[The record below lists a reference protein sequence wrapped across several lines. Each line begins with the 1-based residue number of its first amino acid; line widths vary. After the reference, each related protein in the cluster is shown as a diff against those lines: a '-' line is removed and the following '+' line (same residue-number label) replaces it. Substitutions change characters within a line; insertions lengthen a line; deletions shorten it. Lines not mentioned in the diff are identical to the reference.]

1 MWSFRINSRIGLIVE
16 FDPLAN
22 ELSELLGSRD
32 GLETAIEF
40 DRCRKAAVSQHSPDR
55 LIISRVVLEINR
67 RRSVSKLMDRN
78 SQADGFLN
86 TLCDL
91 LAEQE
96 PVLRL
101 TGFAR
106 KQPAGIRSP

>member
-1 MWSFRINSRIGLIVE
+1 MLSFRIDSRIGLIIE
-16 FDPLAN
+16 FNPLSN
-22 ELSELLGSRD
+22 ELSELLGGRD

-55 LIISRVVLEINR
+55 FIISRVMLQINR
-67 RRSVSKLMDRN
+67 RRSVSKLMNGN

-91 LAEQE
+91 LAEQK
-96 PVLRL
+96 PVFRL
-101 TGFAR
+101 AVFAR
-106 KQPAGIRSP
+106 K

>member
-16 FDPLAN
+16 FDSLAN

-32 GLETAIEF
+32 GLKTAIEF
-40 DRCRKAAVSQHSPDR
+40 DRCRKAAVSQQSPDR

-91 LAEQE
+91 LTE
-96 PVLRL
+96 
-101 TGFAR
+101 
-106 KQPAGIRSP
+106 